1 MEDHATLAQQ
11 VAERLLADRLWLAT
25 AESCTGGWVAKV
37 LTDLSGSSGWFE
49 RGLVTYS
56 NRAKQ
61 ELLGVPGALLETHGA
76 VSGEVVAAMA
86 TGLRVRAGV
95 DVALAISG
103 VAGPTGGTPD
113 KPVGTVWFAWD
124 AGTPTR
130 ECVRFPG
137 DREAVRRAAV
147 THALRGLLD
156 VLCAR

>member
-1 MEDHATLAQQ
+1 MDEHRTLASQ
-11 VAERLLADRLWLAT
+11 VAERLIADRLWLAT
-25 AESCTGGWVAKV
+25 AESCTGGWIAKV
-37 LTDLSGSSGWFE
+37 LTDLPGSSGWFE

-61 ELLGVPGALLETHGA
+61 ELLGVPEALLAAHGA

-86 TGLRVRAGV
+86 GGLRARAGV

-124 AGTPTR
+124 AGTPTTA
-130 ECVRFPG
+130 CVRFAG
-137 DREAVRRAAV
+137 DREAVRHAAV

-156 VLCAR
+156 ALA

>member
-1 MEDHATLAQQ
+1 MDEHETLARE
-11 VAERLLADRLWLAT
+11 VAARLLRDRLWLAT
-25 AESCTGGWVAKV
+25 AESCTGGWIAKV
-37 LTDLSGSSGWFE
+37 LTDLAGSSGWFE

-61 ELLGVPGALLETHGA
+61 ELLGVPQALLDAHGA

-86 TGLRVRAGV
+86 GGLRRRAGV

-103 VAGPTGGTPD
+103 VAGPSGGTPD

-124 AGTPTR
+124 AGTPITA
-130 ECVRFPG
+130 CVRFPG
-137 DREAVRRAAV
+137 DRAAVRHAAV

-156 VLCAR
+156 ALA